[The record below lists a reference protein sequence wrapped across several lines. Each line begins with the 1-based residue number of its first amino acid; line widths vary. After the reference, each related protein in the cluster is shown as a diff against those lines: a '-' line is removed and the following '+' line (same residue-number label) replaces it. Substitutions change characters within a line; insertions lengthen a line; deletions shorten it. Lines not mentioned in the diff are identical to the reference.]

1 MCGKPLSPCKSSK
14 KKKILFIAIGVAAA
28 LVASVV
34 VGIILYRKKSNVPKA
49 HHMKSQR
56 RFEAYDAGLVDAR
69 INSQQPQMRKR
80 GGGGH
85 QGKLVFVRSDREK
98 FELQDLLRA
107 SAEVLGSG
115 SFGSSYKAALL
126 GGPAVVVRRFR
137 QMNNVGKEGFY
148 EHMRRLGSLSHP
160 NLLPLIAFFY
170 RKEEKLL
177 ISDFVENGSL
187 ASHLHGMYSVALVRI
202 HLLTPLGQTS

>member
-14 KKKILFIAIGVAAA
+14 KKLLFIAIGATVA
-28 LVASVV
+28 LVALLV
-34 VGIILYRKKSNVPKA
+34 VGTVLYRKKLNVHEANMKA
-49 HHMKSQR
+49 QR
-56 RFEAYDAGLVDAR
+56 GFGADDAALRDAQ
-69 INSQQPQMRKR
+69 INNQQPQMKKR
-80 GGGGH
+80 GDH
-85 QGKLVFVRSDREK
+85 QGKLVFVRSDWER

-115 SFGSSYKAALL
+115 SFGSSYKAVLL

-160 NLLPLIAFFY
+160 NLLPLVAFFY

-187 ASHLHGMYSVALVRI
+187 ASHLHGMYLVALIRVLINSSRTSE
-202 HLLTPLGQTS
+202 LTN